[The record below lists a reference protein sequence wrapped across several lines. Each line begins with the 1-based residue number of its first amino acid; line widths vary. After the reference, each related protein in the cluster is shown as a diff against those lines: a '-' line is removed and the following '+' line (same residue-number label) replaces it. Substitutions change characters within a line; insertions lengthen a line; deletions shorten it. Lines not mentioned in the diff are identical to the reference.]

1 MFETNE
7 HPVAYDGFEPSGIA
21 PIHFGLLRATNLK
34 NMLKAGIKFK
44 LYLADYFAF
53 INDKL
58 GGDLNAIR
66 KVGEY
71 FIEVWKACGIDTKK
85 VEVIWASDIMDSIR
99 YWDKTLRIAKEE
111 MLRRK

>member
-1 MFETNE
+1 MDVETRINLIKNFTEEILTEEELRKLFETNE

-34 NMLKAGIKFK
+34 NMLNAGIKFK

-58 GGDLNAIR
+58 GGDLDAIR
-66 KVGEY
+66 
-71 FIEVWKACGIDTKK
+71 
-85 VEVIWASDIMDSIR
+85 
-99 YWDKTLRIAKEE
+99 
-111 MLRRK
+111 